1 MSPVAI
7 TETFDHPVKLT
18 SWVEPPETKE
28 DCKPHS
34 KSLWLIS
41 VQWAD
46 LETIDLR
53 LLDSKDPEVR
63 TKLVASAKKALTVD
77 GFLFVTGTGVTDET
91 LRRNLAIAQYAISG
105 ISREEKIPFAA
116 KLDEGSYRGYKLR
129 GIWKK
134 EGGVPDNLE
143 VGDTSM

>member
-7 TETFDHPVKLT
+7 TETFDHPIKLT
-18 SWVEPPETKE
+18 PWVEPPETKE
-28 DCKPHS
+28 DCEPLS
-34 KSLWLIS
+34 KNLWLIS

-105 ISREEKIPFAA
+105 ISREDKIPFAA
-116 KLDEGSYRGYKLR
+116 KLDEGSYLGYKLR